1 MTGKFYNPEI
11 EKEMTDIVRKAVSDA
26 GSVRILS
33 KRMQLDEDIIDDI
46 RTGRGYPM
54 TPATFESRFGRTL
67 KSLAALATSDI
78 TVKPSNAAAKTEE
91 RIVPV
96 EIRCPGYNDMVKLIE
111 RTGRKVKIVY
121 A

>member
-1 MTGKFYNPEI
+1 MEGKFYNKEI
-11 EKEMTDIVRKAVSDA
+11 ETEMTDIVRKAVNDA

-33 KRMQLDEDIIDDI
+33 RKMDLDEDIIDDI

-67 KSLAALATSDI
+67 KSLKSLATSNVDI
-78 TVKPSNAAAKTEE
+78 SKKETSAKEE

-96 EIRCPGYNDMVKLIE
+96 EIRCPGWNDLVKLVE
-111 RTGRKVKIVY
+111 KTGRKVKIVY